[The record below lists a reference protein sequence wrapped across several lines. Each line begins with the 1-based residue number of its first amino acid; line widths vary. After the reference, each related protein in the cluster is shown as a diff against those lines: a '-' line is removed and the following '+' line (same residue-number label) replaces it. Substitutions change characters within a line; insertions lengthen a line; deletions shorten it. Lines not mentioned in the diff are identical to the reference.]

1 MRLWTMKTM
10 ATATALSAGE
20 DVVPDP
26 ALASTSVFHE
36 LVRPW
41 WFVISRLRMVT
52 PPPASDAV
60 PVWWWRRWR
69 GESIPPDYRCA
80 EFAHGY
86 DDVIIESEVDDGDIL
101 LIDDDVFSLMVAG
114 APAWTASEWEEFER
128 GQRED
133 WGVVE
138 AERTWS
144 RVFDVDGDNVVALT
158 WVMKSS
164 EVVRMRPRGRR
175 WVRTIPSRS
184 RMTSS

>member
-1 MRLWTMKTM
+1 MKPM
-10 ATATALSAGE
+10 ATALSLSAGD

-26 ALASTSVFHE
+26 REASTTVFPE

-41 WFVISRLRMVT
+41 EFVISRLRATTTT
-52 PPPASDAV
+52 PSDDAV

-69 GESIPPDYRCA
+69 GESIPPDYRRA

-101 LIDDDVFSLMVAG
+101 LIDDDVFSLMIAG
-114 APAWTASEWEEFER
+114 APAWTDSEWEEFER
-128 GQRED
+128 GQRRD
-133 WGVVE
+133 WTPGE

-144 RVFDVDGDNVVALT
+144 RVFDAEEGDNVLALT
-158 WVMKSS
+158 WVMKSAD
-164 EVVRMRPRGRR
+164 VVRMRHRGRR